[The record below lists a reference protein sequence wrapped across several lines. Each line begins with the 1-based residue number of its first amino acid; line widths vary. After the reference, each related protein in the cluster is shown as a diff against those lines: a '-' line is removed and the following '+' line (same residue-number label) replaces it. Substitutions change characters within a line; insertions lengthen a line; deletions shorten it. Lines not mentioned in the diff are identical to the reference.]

1 MNPRRMPTATPE
13 TAPGTAP
20 KTMPVTM
27 RQAVLVTVLAAA
39 LLAGCAARAPQPGTG
54 VAETR
59 FDQLVV
65 PGRTTRAE
73 LLAAFGPTKTVVF
86 DSGMETWLYTASAP
100 GGRNTELVLL
110 VGRDGIVHKL
120 RKRPPYPTDPQ
131 P

>member
-1 MNPRRMPTATPE
+1 MNLRS
-13 TAPGTAP
+13 
-20 KTMPVTM
+20 
-27 RQAVLVTVLAAA
+27 VLIVAA
-39 LLAGCAARAPQPGTG
+39 LLSACATRAPEPGTS

-86 DSGMETWLYTASAP
+86 DSGMEAWLYTAPAP

-110 VGRDGIVHKL
+110 VGRDGIVKKL
-120 RKRPPYPTDPQ
+120 RKRPPYPTDPA